1 MTQKMSATMKK
12 AIMLLVAVLISG
24 GCLWYAFL
32 PLFKDRA
39 VWNQFVNAF
48 KIADYRSLPVIW
60 IVLFVFYIL
69 KAWRWRLML
78 APIGD
83 YRAVKDLLP
92 PIMIGFSFN
101 NILPFRMG
109 EVARCFVFSK
119 QQKLPFSVAVS
130 SVVLERFFDLIG
142 VLFFLGVGLLFIEDV
157 SPEVKQ
163 TALVFSA
170 MAVVGVLGGI
180 AYVLWTKP
188 VLNLFEKIFKSIPF
202 IPHAFTDKVCSI
214 LEAGAK
220 GLSAIRNVRLL
231 IAMLVV
237 TIIKWGLNGFLVW
250 ISIWSFGLSVSPAV
264 AMVLLGVI
272 AFGVAVPGIPGYFG
286 VMQFCFTLVLSLF
299 IEGDDGRAAIL
310 AASIY
315 FQMTQW
321 VPVTLIGLIY
331 FCVTGLKLS
340 DISEKSEEREA
351 NDGPI
356 ADLPAAPL

>member
-1 MTQKMSATMKK
+1 MTQQKSLPVKK
-12 AIMLLVAVLISG
+12 IVMLLAAVAISG
-24 GCLWYAFL
+24 GSLWYACY
-32 PLFKDRA
+32 PLINDA
-39 VWNQFVNAF
+39 EAWGQFVNAF
-48 KIADYRSLPVIW
+48 KIADYRSLPIIW
-60 IVLFVFYIL
+60 LILFLFYIL

-78 APIGD
+78 APIGN

-101 NILPFRMG
+101 NLLPFRMG

-142 VLFFLGVGLLFIEDV
+142 VLFFLGVGLLFMEDV
-157 SPEVKQ
+157 GPEIKN
-163 TALVFSA
+163 TAIVGA
-170 MAVVGVLGGI
+170 VIAVVGVLGGV

-188 VLNLFEKIFKSIPF
+188 VLNLFEKIFKSIPL

-231 IAMLVV
+231 VAMLVLS
-237 TIIKWGLNGFLVW
+237 IIKWGLNGFLVW
-250 ISIWSFGLSVSPAV
+250 ISVWSFGLTISPAV

-272 AFGVAVPGIPGYFG
+272 AFGVAVPAVPGYFG
-286 VMQFCFTLVLSLF
+286 VMQLCFTLVLGLF
-299 IEGDDGRAAIL
+299 FAGPENRAAIL

-321 VPVTLIGLIY
+321 IPVTIIGFVY
-331 FCVTGLKLS
+331 FVFTGIKLS
-340 DISEKSEEREA
+340 DVGEKQEEREVV
-351 NDGPI
+351 DGPVTE
-356 ADLPAAPL
+356 LPSVPL